1 MSKMYFTADGTF
13 GSASEVDIK
22 IFDTATWT
30 PEMLDA
36 IDSCSDSERQDLAE
50 HFDNGEHRLVIKNL
64 SAVCAVCE
72 LTTLQTN

>member
-30 PEMLDA
+30 TEMLDV
-36 IDSCSDSERQDLAE
+36 IDNCSDNERQDLAE
-50 HFDNGEHRLVIKNL
+50 HFDNGVHTLVIKNL
-64 SAVCAVCE
+64 SAVCSVCE